1 MSAHDLATK
10 TAQDMASA
18 RAATT
23 IDVVAV
29 RNLLHNGQNEYLKQN
44 KIVSILKNDPAF
56 DKSQKDFMDRTDR
69 YKRGVAMIN
78 RVYALQEQHNWSQEE
93 TALAFTSLGEALPIN
108 LHNTAADLRPS
119 DTAFQPV
126 FLSQGSPE
134 LVAKYGPL
142 IATRR
147 ILGCYLQTELG
158 HGTNVAQLETTAT
171 YIPETREFEINSPSL
186 TSSKWW
192 VGALGKTATHGVL
205 QAKLILPGGKDV
217 GPHLFLIQLRSLDD
231 HKTLPGRFIGDIG
244 PKALGGFTAVDNGFA
259 RFDHVR
265 IPKENMLSKFS
276 QVTDDGKYVQPPH
289 AKISYGGMLYIRANM
304 IAALGWLMGKAAT
317 ISIRY
322 STVRRQ
328 GSKNR
333 DGLEQQVI
341 TYPSQYI
348 RLLPILSHA
357 YVFIQ
362 LGRSLLGAFNTMSS
376 RLATGDTSLLAEMH
390 ATTSGLKVLATTIA
404 VQDVEV
410 ARRAMGGHG
419 FSAFSGL
426 GRLYADFLPSAT
438 YEGDN
443 FVLDQQVVRAALKS
457 YTRLTTAAKPSADSL
472 SPSTAYLRL
481 LLSKQPAPASVS
493 SAAWNDPATSIALLE
508 WRAALLVREHAQTKG
523 ESDASANQRVS
534 KAVTEAF
541 VAAQVGSIINGL
553 ATDGS
558 AAVTLKGETLAVS
571 QRLLVLYL
579 LTVVEGALVD
589 LYSFGLLSVSAN
601 TGLADPARSLRSA
614 IDTLCRGLLSNAI
627 GLTDAFGFD
636 DWVLDSALGVYDG
649 KVYNA
654 LWERA
659 QAEPLNKTD
668 VTDAYA
674 TSIRSILERGERQ
687 VKAQSKL

>member
-1 MSAHDLATK
+1 
-10 TAQDMASA
+10 MASA
-18 RAATT
+18 RAATA

-29 RNLLHNGQNEYLKQN
+29 RDLLHNGRKEYQKLQNV
-44 KIVSILKNDPAF
+44 VSIMKNDPAF
-56 DKSQKDFMDRTDR
+56 DKSQKDFMDRTHR
-69 YKRGVAMIN
+69 YERGVSMVN
-78 RVYALQEQHNWSQEE
+78 RVYELQEKHNWSHEE
-93 TALAFTSLGEALPIN
+93 TLIAFNSFGEANPIN
-108 LHNTAADLRPS
+108 LHNTA
-119 DTAFQPV
+119 FQPV
-126 FLSQGSPE
+126 ILSQGSPE
-134 LVAKYGPL
+134 LIAKYGDL
-142 IATRR
+142 IATRG

-158 HGTNVAQLETTAT
+158 HGTNVSSLETTAT
-171 YIPETREFEINSPSL
+171 YLPETREFEINSPSL

-192 VGALGKTATHGVL
+192 VGALGKTATHGVV

-217 GPHLFLIQLRSLDD
+217 GPHLFFIQLRSLED
-231 HKTLPGRFIGDIG
+231 HKSLPGRIIGDIG
-244 PKALGGFTAVDNGFA
+244 PKVHGGFTTVDNGFA

-265 IPKENMLSKFS
+265 IPKENMLSKFA

-289 AKISYGGMLYIRANM
+289 AKLSYGGMLYIRANM
-304 IAALGWLMGKAAT
+304 ITSLGWVMAKAAT

-328 GSKNR
+328 GSKSR

-362 LGRSLLGAFNTMSS
+362 LGRSLLSAFNTMSS
-376 RLATGDTSLLAEMH
+376 RLASGDTSLLAEMH

-404 VQDVEV
+404 VEDAEV

-457 YTRLTTAAKPSADSL
+457 YTNLTTSANPSAVSL

-481 LLSKQPAPASVS
+481 LLSKQPAASS
-493 SAAWNDPATSIALLE
+493 PSLESWNDAQTSIALLE
-508 WRAALLVREHAQTKG
+508 WRAALVVREHAKTKNQA
-523 ESDASANQRVS
+523 DASVNQRVA

-541 VAAQVGSIINGL
+541 VAAQVGKIIDGL
-553 ATDGS
+553 STVGPAGV
-558 AAVTLKGETLAVS
+558 ALKGETLAVTK
-571 QRLLVLYL
+571 RLLVLYL
-579 LTVVEGALVD
+579 LTVVEGALVE
-589 LYSFGLLSVSAN
+589 LYSFGLLRAGPVNAKESTDSARN
-601 TGLADPARSLRSA
+601 LRLA
-614 IDTLCRGLLSNAI
+614 IDALCRSLLSNAI
-627 GLTDAFGFD
+627 GLTDAFGID

-649 KVYNA
+649 NVYNA

-668 VTDAYA
+668 VTNAYA
-674 TSIRSILERGERQ
+674 KSIKHILERGNRQ
-687 VKAQSKL
+687 SKAQAKL